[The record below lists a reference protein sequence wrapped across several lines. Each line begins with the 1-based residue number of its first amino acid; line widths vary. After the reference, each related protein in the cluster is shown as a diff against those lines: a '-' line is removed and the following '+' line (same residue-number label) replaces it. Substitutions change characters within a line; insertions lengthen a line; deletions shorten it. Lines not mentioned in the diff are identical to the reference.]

1 MEDIP
6 KRGRG
11 KRGIALF
18 KKKREREEY
27 RVEFDENNI
36 PLSKEFRSWFG
47 MLVQHRIPIH
57 IDMCNVEKEVFKNL
71 WLETKVCIF

>member
-18 KKKREREEY
+18 KKKREPEEY